1 MASITS
7 TLLTS
12 WLFFQ
17 QSLAVTNPSGFV
29 LSGGFADP
37 RTTYWQGV
45 YYGFATY
52 KQDRGTEPNVHIP
65 VATSRSFSSGWE
77 YSSAVV
83 LPNGPPWP
91 TTNPYVWDPMLH
103 VYNASHYV
111 LYYAAQSKVNG
122 PNGEIRH
129 CIGTATSTT
138 VLGTYT
144 PATDALMCGA
154 AQGVQ
159 YIASYPF
166 TYKGTPYIL
175 WKRQTSVQDSQ
186 IQVTQLSADGLS
198 LVGSTTTLL
207 AGNNGDYTVEGG
219 AMILNPEADNHP
231 ILLYVTGNFENT
243 TYQIEYAVAPTNAL
257 IPPSGKQYV
266 PNSKPLIATGTL
278 NGQAVYGP
286 GGPCFPRPYEV
297 QTMMTFMSDP
307 NGEDSNGIDAS
318 YINRTMRTANITFGA
333 DNTLKIV

>member
-7 TLLTS
+7 TLLAS
-12 WLFFQ
+12 WLLFQ
-17 QSLAVTNPSGFV
+17 PSLAVTNPSGFV
-29 LSGGFADP
+29 LSSGFADP

-77 YSSAVV
+77 YSDAVV
-83 LPNGPPWP
+83 FSNGPAWA

-144 PATDALMCGA
+144 PAETAL
-154 AQGVQ
+154 
-159 YIASYPF
+159 I
-166 TYKGTPYIL
+166 
-175 WKRQTSVQDSQ
+175 
-186 IQVTQLSADGLS
+186 ADGLS

-207 AGNNGDYTVEGG
+207 AGNNADYTVEGG

-257 IPPSGKQYV
+257 IPPSGKQYI
-266 PNSKPLIATGTL
+266 PNSKPLMTTGTI
-278 NGQAVYGP
+278 NGQPVYGP